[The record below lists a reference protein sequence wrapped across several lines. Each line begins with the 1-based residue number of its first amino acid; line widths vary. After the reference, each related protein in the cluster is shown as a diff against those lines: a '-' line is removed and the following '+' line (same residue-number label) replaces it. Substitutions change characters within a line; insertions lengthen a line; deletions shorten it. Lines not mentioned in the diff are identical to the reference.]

1 MSLPHSGGDNVMFQL
16 VFATLHQA
24 VLSTGGVKCYAL
36 KLYHPPQYMVNMHI
50 TKREIHMHPQEL

>member
-1 MSLPHSGGDNVMFQL
+1 MFQL